1 MTPQI
6 VLSAVFIYITLLF
19 GLARWGDRHQF
30 VENSWPKNHWV
41 YALALGVYCTSWTFY
56 GLVGTASVNGW
67 SFFPILLGPMLLF
80 TLGYPIIERIRRL
93 CSQEHIHSIADFVAS
108 RYGKRQGVSATVTLV
123 VLLATIPYIALQ
135 LKAVSDMLSLT
146 LGTDFL
152 ANQDLTF
159 LIAICMIGFALL
171 FGARRLDVS
180 GYHSGLMVTI
190 AFESFIKIGM
200 ILIIAF
206 FALSL
211 INEIPE
217 NIDVSQVNYVWQ
229 QPPSLLRFCVETL
242 ISMCAIFCLPRM
254 FHVTFVECLSKEHM
268 KKSRW
273 IFTAYLGVIS
283 VCIYIIAWVGN
294 TYFYD
299 QPSVNGDSYVIA
311 LPLLKESTSLA
322 LIAFL
327 GGFSAATA
335 MIIVATVT
343 LSQMLSNDV
352 ILPLLVRRRI
362 SRNQAS
368 DFSRSLIIARR
379 LTVLLVVLCAYL
391 YQSILAENVAL
402 TSIGLIAFAL
412 VVQLAPAIIF
422 GLYWRKGNARG
433 LYAGLIVGLSLW
445 FYTIM
450 MPLLYKAG
458 LIDSYI
464 MEFGLF
470 EISWLR
476 PENLLGLTFA
486 DSYTR
491 GVILSISGNILFYW
505 WYSLTSSENL
515 ADRIQAAA
523 FTDSEQTTYEPH
535 QDININDLHA
545 LLQEFLGDTATK
557 ELFAEFKND
566 ADKDEKTR
574 FIEKAQRALAGTVG
588 VASSQAIIKS
598 LYSGK
603 TMAVEEVV
611 NLFGET
617 TKALRFNKEVLFS
630 SFENIS
636 SGISVVD
643 ESLDLI
649 AWNSRYEKMFDY
661 PPNMLRVG
669 LHVSDIMRYNGE
681 RGMLGEGNIDEMI
694 RKRLSLMST
703 GNKYRVVRYHSEDT
717 IIEIKGRPLPN
728 GGYVT
733 TYDDITEFI
742 QAQRQL
748 QDVNVNLEN
757 RVQERTKTIEKI
769 NQNLVK
775 EIERRNEVE
784 NELRLAKQIADEA
797 NASKTKFIALASHDI
812 MQPLNAANLYASA
825 LIESGE
831 HKSGLALQLKNAIEN
846 TESIISSLLEISK
859 LDNKKLEPKLEAFQ
873 LDTLLSNLIREARVQ
888 QPDGLEM
895 RYCPTSVNVISDKH
909 YLRRIVQN
917 FISNAVK
924 YTQTGKVLVGCRR
937 HYVSDASEN
946 GNDGKQPGRTGLK
959 DSTYTG
965 NTVEICVYDNGPGI
979 PEQEHLAVFDD
990 FYRSNRKHQ
999 KEDIPGVGLGLSVV
1013 MRFSELLNH
1022 PVKCQSTPGEGSC
1035 FSVLVPLFDECD
1047 LPKNNQTL
1055 TTDDQISGLKIL
1067 HVDDDEQNLLA
1078 TSTLLSH
1085 WECDVRSESQI
1096 ADVSDYVARH
1106 SIPDILLMDYQLG
1119 DSETN
1124 GIILAEELIN
1134 GWYGQM
1140 QNNNEKSLPVCIISA
1155 TTDVDLPGLTSEK
1168 GFEFMSKPVK
1178 PARLRALLTQMAQRR
1193 QS

>member
-19 GLARWGDRHQF
+19 GIARWGDRLQF
-30 VENSWPKNHWV
+30 VENAWPRNYWV

-67 SFFPILLGPMLLF
+67 SFLPILLGPMLLF
-80 TLGYPIIERIRRL
+80 TIGYPILERIRRL
-93 CSQEHIHSIADFVAS
+93 CNQEHIHSIADFLAS

-123 VLLATIPYIALQ
+123 VLLVTIPYIALQ

-146 LGTDFL
+146 LGEDFL

-159 LIAICMIGFALL
+159 VISITMIGFALL

-180 GYHSGLMVTI
+180 GYHSGLMATI
-190 AFESFIKIGM
+190 AFESLIKIIM
-200 ILIIAF
+200 ILVIAF

-211 INEIPE
+211 LDEIPE
-217 NIDVSQVNYVWQ
+217 IINVKQVNFAWQ
-229 QPPSLLRFCVETL
+229 QPPSMLRFSVETL

-254 FHVTFVECLSKEHM
+254 FHVTFVECLSKENL
-268 KKSRW
+268 KSARW
-273 IFTAYLGVIS
+273 IFTAYLAIIC
-283 VCIYIIAWVGN
+283 VCIFIIAWVGN
-294 TYFYD
+294 LYFYD
-299 QPSVNGDSYVIA
+299 KGYINGDSYVIA
-311 LPLLKESTSLA
+311 LPLLKESNSLA

-362 SRNQAS
+362 NRNLAS

-379 LTVLLVVLCAYL
+379 LTVVLVVLCGYV

-412 VVQLAPAIIF
+412 VVQLAPGILF

-433 LYAGLIVGLSLW
+433 LYAGLIVGLVLW

-450 MPLLYKAG
+450 MPLLHEAG

-464 MEFGLF
+464 MELGLF

-491 GVILSISGNILFYW
+491 GVLLSLIGNVLFYL
-505 WYSLTSSENL
+505 WYSLTSTEHL

-523 FTDSEQTTYEPH
+523 FTDTKPKAYEPH
-535 QDININDLHA
+535 QDINLNDLHA
-545 LLQEFLGDTATK
+545 LMEEFLGDITTK
-557 ELFAEFKND
+557 ELFADFKNLG
-566 ADKDEKTR
+566 DKEEKTR
-574 FIEKAQRALAGTVG
+574 LIEKAQRALAGTVG

-643 ESLDLI
+643 EGLNLI
-649 AWNSRYEKMFDY
+649 AWNNRYELMFDY
-661 PPNMLRVG
+661 PSGMLRVG

-681 RGMLGEGNIDEMI
+681 RGMLGDGNIDEMI

-748 QDVNVNLEN
+748 QDVNANLEN

-775 EIERRNEVE
+775 EIERRNTVE
-784 NELRLAKQIADEA
+784 NELRHAKKVADEV

-812 MQPLNAANLYASA
+812 MQPLNAANLYVNA
-825 LIESGE
+825 LLESKE
-831 HKSGLALQLKNAIEN
+831 YRPGLTIQLKNAIEN
-846 TESIISSLLEISK
+846 TESIISSLLEISR
-859 LDNKKLEPKLEAFQ
+859 LDNKKLEPKLEAFA
-873 LDTLLSNLIREARVQ
+873 LNEFLANLVREAKVQ
-888 QPDGLEM
+888 RPEGIEI
-895 RYCPTSVNVISDKH
+895 RYSPTSLHVVSDKH
-909 YLRRIVQN
+909 YLRRILQN

-924 YTQTGKVLVGCRR
+924 YTHKGKVLVGCRR
-937 HYVSDASEN
+937 HAGYFSLEKGYLENDKKLNGFHTEENEQVSFDA
-946 GNDGKQPGRTGLK
+946 
-959 DSTYTG
+959 
-965 NTVEICVYDNGPGI
+965 VEICVYDNGPGI
-979 PEQEHLAVFDD
+979 PEQEQLAVFDD
-990 FYRSNRKHQ
+990 FYRSNRKQQ
-999 KEDIPGVGLGLSVV
+999 KEEIPGVGLGLAVV

-1022 PVKCQSTPGEGSC
+1022 PVRCQSTVGEGSC
-1035 FSVLVPLFDECD
+1035 FSVFVPTIEEANLPDESPQ
-1047 LPKNNQTL
+1047 LNTFE
-1055 TTDDQISGLKIL
+1055 DQITGLHIL
-1067 HVDDDEQNLLA
+1067 HVDDDQQNLLA
-1078 TSTLLSH
+1078 TSTLLTH
-1085 WECDVRSESQI
+1085 WECLVNSETSI
-1096 ADVSDYVARH
+1096 DDIEEYVTKNPA
-1106 SIPDILLMDYQLG
+1106 PDILLMDYQLG
-1119 DSETN
+1119 DSGVD
-1124 GIILAEELIN
+1124 GISLAKNLLA
-1134 GWYGQM
+1134 GW
-1140 QNNNEKSLPVCIISA
+1140 EKVSAEDKTIPVCIISA
-1155 TTDVDLPGLTSEK
+1155 TTDIDLPGITSEI
-1168 GFEFMSKPVK
+1168 GFDFMSKPVK
-1178 PARLRALLTQMAQRR
+1178 PARLRALLTQMAQR
-1193 QS
+1193 Q